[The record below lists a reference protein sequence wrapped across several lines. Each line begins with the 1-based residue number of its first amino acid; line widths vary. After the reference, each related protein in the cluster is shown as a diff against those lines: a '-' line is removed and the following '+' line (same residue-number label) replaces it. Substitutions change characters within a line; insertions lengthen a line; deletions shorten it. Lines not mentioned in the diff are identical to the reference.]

1 VPRRRREDA
10 PGAIHHVWARGIEG
24 RAIFRH
30 DGDQLDLLERL
41 AEVFADG
48 CARCFVWALMGNHLH
63 LVLRTGTTP
72 LSTLMRRI
80 HTGFALRFNLRYG
93 RSGYLFQSRFGS
105 RMVHDEAGLRAVIR
119 YVLRN
124 PLEAGLVRD
133 LAALERFRWCAYGAL
148 VGVRSALPFE
158 AVSETLSIFGESTAG
173 ARAALRAFVAED
185 VRTTDASGPARLE
198 PGPLLGA
205 LVREICREH
214 DILEDDLRGAQRTRA
229 ISRARTEL
237 CRRAVLEHALRPAT
251 VARGLGLSE
260 SAVSQA
266 LRRAVTDP
274 PPESSE
280 DGGPAPS

>member
-1 VPRRRREDA
+1 MPRRRREDA
-10 PGAIHHVWARGIEG
+10 PGSIHHVWARGIEG
-24 RAIFRH
+24 RAIFRG

-41 AEVFADG
+41 TEVFADG
-48 CARCFVWALMGNHLH
+48 CAHSLAWALMSNHLH

-80 HTGFALRFNLRYG
+80 HTGFALRFNLRYQ

-105 RMVHDEAGLRAVIR
+105 RLVRDDAGLRAVIR

-124 PLEAGLVRD
+124 PLDGGLVRD

-148 VGVRSALPFE
+148 VGVRPARPFE
-158 AVSETLSIFGESTAG
+158 AVGETLSLFGESTAS
-173 ARAALRAFVAED
+173 ARVALRAFVAEP
-185 VRTTDASGPARLE
+185 VRTTDAPGPARVE
-198 PGPLLGA
+198 PGLLLTA
-205 LVREICREH
+205 LVREVCREH
-214 DILEDDLRGAQRTRA
+214 DIFEDDLRGGQRTRA

-237 CRRAVLEHALRPAT
+237 CRRAVLEQGLHPAT

-266 LRRAVTDP
+266 LRRAGRP
-274 PPESSE
+274 PAGSF
-280 DGGPAPS
+280 